1 MKLST
6 QVCMV
11 APYVVWMALMT
22 ILPAT
27 AWAYAVRSG
36 ATLAT
41 LLAAFAAC
49 RRIRDGRDARDIWR
63 PCRANAQ
70 ASQSTEAA
78 AKRKSQ
84 IANPILAGIVAGIVV
99 WALWVLPENLP
110 IYKEWFILGA
120 DPAASSAA
128 GASALSP
135 YAPAVCG
142 WPLTLVR
149 LLGSAFVIPA
159 VEEIFFRG
167 WLYRWL
173 GADKAAFF
181 WMVVL
186 FAIEHDRFLVG
197 ALAGAAYG
205 LLALRTGLFSAI
217 VAHTVT
223 NLILGIQVIILGHWD
238 FW

>member
-1 MKLST
+1 MKLPT
-6 QVCMV
+6 QASMV
-11 APYVVWMALMT
+11 APYAVWMALMAV
-22 ILPAT
+22 LPAT

-36 ATLAT
+36 VTLAT
-41 LLAAFAAC
+41 LLVALFAC
-49 RRIRDGRDARDIWR
+49 RRIRDGRDGGDNRDFWDIWR

-70 ASQSTEAA
+70 ASQSTDVA
-78 AKRKSQ
+78 AK
-84 IANPILAGIVAGIVV
+84 PLLLGIFAGIVV

-110 IYKEWFILGA
+110 IYKEWFIIGA
-120 DPAASSAA
+120 DSATSSAA
-128 GASALSP
+128 GASAPSP

-186 FAIEHDRFLVG
+186 FAVEHDRFLVG

-205 LLALRTGLFSAI
+205 LIALRAGLFSAI

-223 NLILGIQVIILGHWD
+223 NLILGIQVIALGHWD